1 MTVANTILQ
10 QLGGRAFV
18 AMTGARNLLDCGNSL
33 RFNLPRN
40 FAKGGID
47 SIRVTLDADDTYTVA
62 FWSSRQRAHQST
74 KEFSNVY
81 AEDLAPLFSDQTG
94 LCTIMPRIF
103 TRRAA

>member
-10 QLGGRAFV
+10 QLDGRAFV
-18 AMTGARNLLDCGNSL
+18 AMTGARNLLDCGNTL

-47 SIRVTLDADDTYTVA
+47 SVRVTIESDDLYTVA
-62 FWSSRQRAHQST
+62 FWSSRQRAH
-74 KEFSNVY
+74 KEPAEFANVF

-103 TRRAA
+103 TRAAA

>member
-18 AMTGARNLLDCGNSL
+18 AMTGARNLIDCGNTL

-47 SIRVTLDADDTYTVA
+47 SVRVTLDADDTYTVS
-62 FWSSRQRAHQST
+62 FWSSRQRAHLSPT
-74 KEFSNVY
+74 EFSGIY